1 MRLMAN
7 EHWSTTSGDKELS
20 GFIGTTSASD
30 LFGQV
35 KLQLLSFVKPWRHQ
49 IVCCFMEGTASAY
62 DWVFYFQSKIP
73 LRLWASI
80 AWSYTLLLKPPVLM
94 CFAPCFIDKS
104 KVRHTLF
111 TSIHDKQSSKPHQAT
126 QSQFPVSGPTSHLKM
141 TRPPG

>member
-1 MRLMAN
+1 
-7 EHWSTTSGDKELS
+7 
-20 GFIGTTSASD
+20 
-30 LFGQV
+30 
-35 KLQLLSFVKPWRHQ
+35 
-49 IVCCFMEGTASAY
+49 MEGTASAY

-111 TSIHDKQSSKPHQAT
+111 TSIRDKQSSKPHQAT

-141 TRPPG
+141 TRPPGFFYFYFFYLFIFLKFFLETKVEKRWCTNSKMHCGG